1 MRRKKTLIEN
11 ICIYTNEKGSKTQN
25 KLKQIMIFHKTSVV
39 IRCQSEKLCK
49 DLVHVK
55 KTSYHSNRSV
65 GKVHLI
71 LALNHRPLSYL

>member
-1 MRRKKTLIEN
+1 
-11 ICIYTNEKGSKTQN
+11 
-25 KLKQIMIFHKTSVV
+25 MIFRKTSVV

>member
-1 MRRKKTLIEN
+1 MFLFFKVMNLLITE
-11 ICIYTNEKGSKTQN
+11 IIMMIIYTK
-25 KLKQIMIFHKTSVV
+25 MIFHKTSVV

-71 LALNHRPLSYL
+71 LALNHRLLSYL

>member
-1 MRRKKTLIEN
+1 MMIINT
-11 ICIYTNEKGSKTQN
+11 
-25 KLKQIMIFHKTSVV
+25 IMIFHKTSVA

-55 KTSYHSNRSV
+55 KTPYHSNRSV

-71 LALNHRPLSYL
+71 LASYHRLLSYL